1 MGAVWLRA
9 KAQLR
14 GRLLASLA
22 LALLIGLSGGVVL
35 AAVAGARRSDAALP
49 RFLAATRATEATVW
63 ILGPRGGQPA
73 RSELAAELRAV
84 AALPQ
89 VRAAQRGT
97 GLIISASDPTAP
109 EPPSRQLAW
118 VGLDGDGSSL
128 FTRPRVTAGRLPRTD
143 RTDEAV
149 VDEEFAWRHRLG
161 VRARFRIGTYTGPV
175 RPGGGGHPRPARGAA
190 G

>member
-84 AALPQ
+84 AALPRCAPPSGGPGSSYRPPIRAPPSP
-89 VRAAQRGT
+89 RAASSPGSGSTGT
-97 GLIISASDPTAP
+97 G
-109 EPPSRQLAW
+109 
-118 VGLDGDGSSL
+118 
-128 FTRPRVTAGRLPRTD
+128 
-143 RTDEAV
+143 AV
-149 VDEEFAWRHRLG
+149 CS
-161 VRARFRIGTYTGPV
+161 RARG
-175 RPGGGGHPRPARGAA
+175 
-190 G
+190 